1 MSPLAP
7 FPCAKTDAV
16 LALHLDGDL
25 EAGGGDHHGYA
36 FADSESLHAHL
47 RECASCQTTLRRAR
61 RLDAA
66 LANAAGAALAAHERR
81 PGSSWPELQQR
92 WFGALTAPVAPTTTQ
107 ARVPERPRAR
117 AARRAA
123 VAAAAA
129 ITLGIT
135 LGIGIAIG
143 CPSPHRPIQARD
155 EVPAPVV
162 ATAGEAPAA
171 ARPAIAGPLLPAPDA
186 LRHGHARQATAAA
199 RTVDQTPL
207 VPVDRLAG
215 CVADAGKPPVDRL
228 AATAALLAACRSCA
242 PDPQAAFR
250 SLLTALAGCGEFG
263 TAPALHER
271 QLELVREAAPAQ
283 GHLATWLVELDA
295 PGKALTRD
303 DLAALVVG
311 TRLGSPAVDGLLRRA
326 VRRHPETAEIVA
338 AALRCGARAQGGGR
352 LLLDIWQDLALRG
365 LLPGD
370 SAEARGWFRAQPAAL
385 FGEVAAELRRSH
397 AADQRLHCLLALG
410 AADDGSTVPP
420 LLAHVAS
427 RHLDEAHAAAFALS
441 CLPRNALAP
450 LVTAAAADE
459 AFLLRA
465 ALARAGHAAAAPWI
479 EALAL
484 RPAERQ
490 RLHESTLLEFP
501 EVASWFRERGPAS
514 D

>member
-92 WFGALTAPVAPTTTQ
+92 WFGALAAPVAPPTTP
-107 ARVPERPRAR
+107 ARALARPRAR
-117 AARRAA
+117 VALRAA

-129 ITLGIT
+129 ITLA
-135 LGIGIAIG
+135 IGIAIG
-143 CPSPHRPIQARD
+143 WPSPHRPGRARD
-155 EVPAPVV
+155 VVPAPVV
-162 ATAGEAPAA
+162 ATTGEALAA

-186 LRHGHARQATAAA
+186 LRHGHPRQATAAA
-199 RTVDQTPL
+199 RAADQTPP
-207 VPVDRLAG
+207 VPVAQLAG
-215 CVADAGKPPVDRL
+215 CVADADKPPVDRL

-250 SLLTALAGCGEFG
+250 SLLAALAGCGEFG

-271 QLELVREAAPAQ
+271 QLELVRQAAPAQ
-283 GHLATWLVELDA
+283 SHLATWLVELDA

-311 TRLGSPAVDGLLRRA
+311 TRLGNPAVDGLLRRA

-370 SAEARGWFRAQPAAL
+370 SAEARGWFRAQPTTL
-385 FGEVAAELRRSH
+385 FGEVVAELRRSH
-397 AADQRLHCLLALG
+397 AADRRLHCLLALG
-410 AADDGSTVPP
+410 AADDGSTVLP

-441 CLPRNALAP
+441 CLPRSALAP

-465 ALARAGHAAAAPWI
+465 ALARAGHAAAASWI

-490 RLHESTLLEFP
+490 RLRESTLSEFP